1 MAGKFSSLAM
11 SLVRQHGPRLLRE
24 LTKSAGKSTGSPT
37 PGRPAPGPTPSR
49 PTGQR
54 ARRLEYSPALDGA
67 ADPGEIVWTWVEF
80 EDDASQGKDRPVLV
94 IGRDG
99 ATLLGLMLSS
109 QGHRRDDDNWV
120 SIGTGDWDRDRRE
133 SFVRLDRVLDVPE
146 NGIRREGSILAR
158 GQFDRVA
165 NTLRRDYGWH

>member
-1 MAGKFSSLAM
+1 MAM
-11 SLVRQHGPRLLRE
+11 SLLRQHGPRLLRE
-24 LTKSAGKSTGSPT
+24 LTKSANKTTEPQS
-37 PGRPAPGPTPSR
+37 PGRNRATPGPTSSR

-67 ADPGEIVWTWVEF
+67 ADPGEVVWTWVEF

-94 IGRDG
+94 VGRDD

-120 SIGTGDWDRDRRE
+120 SIGTGDWDRERRE
-133 SFVRLDRVLDVPE
+133 SFVRLDRVLDIPE
-146 NGIRREGSILAR
+146 NGIRREGAILPR

-165 NTLRRDYGWH
+165 GVLRRTYNWQ